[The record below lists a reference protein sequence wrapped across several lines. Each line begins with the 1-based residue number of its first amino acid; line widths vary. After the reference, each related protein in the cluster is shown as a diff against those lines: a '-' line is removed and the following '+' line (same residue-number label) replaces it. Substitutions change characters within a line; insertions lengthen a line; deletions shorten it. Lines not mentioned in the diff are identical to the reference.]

1 MNTTSEKPQTFRK
14 VIFTDSSFVRIIHNL
29 DPEPGEPIIDH
40 IQWLHGNGT
49 WPAEIIDAILS
60 VWQWHSDFFWKSF
73 EQSMTLPSGRV
84 ICWRFHPQEPC
95 AVCLQSEYNHIAEGL
110 FDAPPS
116 KPVPAIADDYRTE
129 VLEAI
134 MSRISPER
142 MAEVFAGLPT
152 DSQRRVAAKCFVET
166 NVRRTVKFTRRS
178 KK

>member
-1 MNTTSEKPQTFRK
+1 MSNTTSEKPQTFRK

-40 IQWLHGNGT
+40 IQWLHGKGT

-84 ICWRFHPQEPC
+84 ICWRFKPQEPC
-95 AVCLQSEYNHIAEGL
+95 AVCLQSDSNHIGEGL

-116 KPVPAIADDYRTE
+116 KPAPAIADDYRDAIRRAITPEKFAASLASLPLAVQKRFTDKYLTE
-129 VLEAI
+129 
-134 MSRISPER
+134 P
-142 MAEVFAGLPT
+142 P
-152 DSQRRVAAKCFVET
+152 
-166 NVRRTVKFTRRS
+166 VRRSFKIS
-178 KK
+178 HKKQKP